1 MARGAGKSDPRCA
14 HTQPR
19 NSRLWKSAHCGIIV
33 NELERQNLRELPI
46 LQRLL
51 EQARRRVVTQLVAEK
66 AVVALIVLLGGAV
79 VLLLAGTQILD
90 WYWIALLAAVSLGTG
105 IYQLRNRIPGLYQ
118 VAQRIDR
125 KLGLADAL
133 STAFHFAVNP
143 DPLRESIAERQARDA
158 NESARGVD
166 PGAAV
171 PYTRP
176 KYLAVAAGLLVAAMG
191 LFAVRYLVTG
201 SLSLEPS
208 LVRIALDSFFGGHNQ
223 LAKNQAKPLGIRP
236 EPFDPGASD
245 STAKGDEQKDDD
257 AANPGDQPDNAAT
270 DAQAD
275 AQQGQD
281 SDQQGK
287 EGANSDQNKEG
298 GQNKQSD
305 QNSKQG
311 QDSKDGKQ
319 QDNNQSAKQGG
330 QNNQSSM
337 LDKLRDALA
346 NMMKGNKSN
355 ESQQQGKQNGQ
366 QNQQQDQSQDASAQ
380 GESQGEQQQSQSS
393 GSQKTGEGKQ
403 DQNGADSKSD
413 QRAGEKASQDAKNGI
428 GSADGDKKA
437 KEAAMLEAMGK
448 IEELLGKRQQNI
460 TGEMIE
466 VQSTKQQLKTPFLQ
480 LQGEHGEAG
489 GEIHRDEVPPMYQ
502 QFVEQYFEEIR
513 KPQAG
518 TAPAKPTGRPT
529 APPAGPSAA
538 PPARP

>member
-1 MARGAGKSDPRCA
+1 M
-14 HTQPR
+14 
-19 NSRLWKSAHCGIIV
+19 
-33 NELERQNLRELPI
+33 RELPI
-46 LQRLL
+46 LLRLL
-51 EQARRRVVTQLVAEK
+51 ELARRRVVTQLVVEK
-66 AVVALIVLLGGAV
+66 AVIALIVLLGGAV
-79 VLLLAGTQILD
+79 ALLLAGTQLLD

-105 IYQLRNRIPGLYQ
+105 IYQLRGRIPGLYQ

-125 KLGLADAL
+125 KLGLADSL
-133 STAFHFAVNP
+133 STAFHFAMHP

-158 NESARGVD
+158 NESARGVN

-176 KYLAVAAGLLVAAMG
+176 KHLTVAAALLVAALG

-208 LVRIALDSFFGGHNQ
+208 LVRIALDSFFGGRSQ
-223 LAKNQAKPLGIRP
+223 VAKNQAKPVGLRP
-236 EPFDPGASD
+236 EPFDPGSPD

-257 AANPGDQPDNAAT
+257 AINPGDQDNAPT

-275 AQQGQD
+275 SQQGQD

-287 EGANSDQNKEG
+287 EGANSDKSQDG
-298 GQNKQSD
+298 AQNKQSD
-305 QNSKQG
+305 QNSKQQ
-311 QDSKDGKQ
+311 QDGKDGKQ
-319 QDNNQSAKQGG
+319 QDNNQNGKQGS
-330 QNNQSSM
+330 QNSQSSM

-346 NMMKGNKSN
+346 NMLKGNKN
-355 ESQQQGKQNGQ
+355 NDSQQQGKQNGQ

-403 DQNGADSKSD
+403 DQNGADAKSD
-413 QRAGEKASQDAKNGI
+413 SRAGEKASQDAKNGI

-480 LQGEHGEAG
+480 LQGAHGEAG
-489 GEIHRDEVPPMYQ
+489 GEIHRDEVPPAFQ

-513 KPQAG
+513 KPAPG
-518 TAPAKPTGRPT
+518 KAPAKPAAKAASP
-529 APPAGPSAA
+529 PSAQT
-538 PPARP
+538 ARP

>member
-1 MARGAGKSDPRCA
+1 MRD
-14 HTQPR
+14 
-19 NSRLWKSAHCGIIV
+19 
-33 NELERQNLRELPI
+33 LPI
-46 LQRLL
+46 LLKLL

-66 AVVALIVLLGGAV
+66 AVVALIVLFGGAV
-79 VLLLAGTQILD
+79 ALLLTGTQILD
-90 WYWIALLAAVSLGTG
+90 WYWIALLAVASLGAG
-105 IYQLRNRIPGLYQ
+105 LYQLRGRIPALYQ

-133 STAFHFAVNP
+133 STAFHFAQHP

-158 NESARGVD
+158 NESARTVD
-166 PGAAV
+166 ASLAI
-171 PYTRP
+171 PYKRP
-176 KYLAVAAGLLVAAMG
+176 KYLAIAAGLLAAALG

-208 LVRIALDSFFGGHNQ
+208 LLKIALDSFFGGHPQ
-223 LAKNQAKPLGIRP
+223 TAKNQAKAPGIRP
-236 EPFDPGASD
+236 EPFDPGQPD
-245 STAKGDEQKDDD
+245 SAAKGDEQKDEE
-257 AANPGDQPDNAAT
+257 AANPGEQPDNTPT
-270 DAQAD
+270 DSQAD
-275 AQQGQD
+275 AQQDQNG
-281 SDQQGK
+281 DQQGK
-287 EGANSDQNKEG
+287 EGANSDQGKEG
-298 GQNKQSD
+298 NQSKQAD

-319 QDNNQSAKQGG
+319 GDNNQNAKQGG
-330 QNNQSSM
+330 QNNQNSM
-337 LDKLRDALA
+337 FSKLRDALS

-355 ESQQQGKQNGQ
+355 DSQQQQGKQNGQ
-366 QNQQQDQSQDASAQ
+366 QNPQQDQSQDAAAQ

-428 GSADGDKKA
+428 GSADGDKRA
-437 KEAAMLEAMGK
+437 KEAEMLQAMGK

-480 LQGEHGEAG
+480 LQGTHGEAG

-513 KPQAG
+513 RPQG
-518 TAPAKPTGRPT
+518 TPAKPAKPAAQSTGQPTSPQATQQPRP
-529 APPAGPSAA
+529 
-538 PPARP
+538 